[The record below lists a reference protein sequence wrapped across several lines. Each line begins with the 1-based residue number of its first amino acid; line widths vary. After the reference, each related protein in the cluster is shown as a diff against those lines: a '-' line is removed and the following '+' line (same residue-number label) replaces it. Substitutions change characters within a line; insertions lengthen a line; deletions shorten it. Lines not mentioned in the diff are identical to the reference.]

1 MLCDNESGQCLIPSA
16 AEMISPARREQDN
29 GSTAIHYIGDPMC
42 SWCWGL
48 SNSVIALEAFAKE
61 NGYRFVLTN
70 GGLRAGGGDP
80 WTPAFKQFLRQEWEH
95 ISNVTGQ
102 YISCSLLE
110 SEYFNYDTEPAC
122 RAVVSAAMINPDV
135 KLTFFRAVQKK
146 FYTESADPKEIS
158 FYENICAQTGINF
171 AEFADVF
178 NSHLSLLETLAE
190 FRMTRQFGVSSFPSI
205 LVEQAGVLHRAVS
218 GYVNE
223 KDIITRVIEAQKRL
237 I

>member
-16 AEMISPARREQDN
+16 KELNSPALYGQDN
-29 GSTAIHYIGDPMC
+29 GATTIHYIGDPMC

-48 SNSVIALEAFAKE
+48 SHSVSALEAFARE

-80 WTPAFKQFLRQEWEH
+80 WTPEFRQFLRQEWEH
-95 ISNVTGQ
+95 ISSVTGQ
-102 YISCSLLE
+102 PISCSLLE

-146 FYTESADPKEIS
+146 FYTESADPKDIS
-158 FYENICAQTGINF
+158 FYENICAETGIHF
-171 AEFADVF
+171 IEFADVF
-178 NSHLSLLETLAE
+178 NSRLSLLETLAE
-190 FRMTRQFGVSSFPSI
+190 FRMTRQFGVSSFPSV
-205 LVEQAGVLHRAVS
+205 LVEKAGVLQRAVS

-223 KDIITRVIEAQKRL
+223 KDIITKVLEAENRIK
-237 I
+237 

>member
-1 MLCDNESGQCLIPSA
+1 MLCDNESGQCLIPA
-16 AEMISPARREQDN
+16 TTEMNSPALSGNESDA
-29 GSTAIHYIGDPMC
+29 TTIHYIGDPMC

-48 SNSVIALEAFAKE
+48 SNSVSALEAFARE

-80 WTPAFKQFLRQEWEH
+80 WNAAFKAFLRQEWEH

-102 YISCSLLE
+102 HISCSLLE
-110 SEYFNYDTEPAC
+110 REYFNYDTEPAC

-146 FYTESADPKEIS
+146 FYTASADPKDIS
-158 FYENICAQTGINF
+158 FYENICAETGINF
-171 AEFADVF
+171 IEFADVF
-178 NSHLSLLETLAE
+178 NSRLSQLETQAE
-190 FRMTRQFGVSSFPSI
+190 FTRTRQFGVNAFPSI
-205 LVEQAGVLHRAVS
+205 LVEKSGVLQKALS

-223 KDIITRVIEAQKRL
+223 KDIITKVLEAESR
-237 I
+237 IN

>member
-1 MLCDNESGQCLIPSA
+1 MLCDNESGQCLIPA
-16 AEMISPARREQDN
+16 VTELNSPALYGQDN
-29 GSTAIHYIGDPMC
+29 GAKTIHYIGDPMC

-48 SNSVIALEAFAKE
+48 SNSVSALEAFARE

-95 ISNVTGQ
+95 ISSVTGQ
-102 YISCSLLE
+102 SISCSLLE

-146 FYTESADPKEIS
+146 FYTESVDPKEIS
-158 FYENICAQTGINF
+158 FYENICAETGINF
-171 AEFADVF
+171 IEFVDVF
-178 NSHLSLLETLAE
+178 NSRLSLLETLAE

-205 LVEQAGVLHRAVS
+205 LVEKSGVLQKAVS

-223 KDIITRVIEAQKRL
+223 KDIITKVLEAERR
-237 I
+237 IN